1 MQAPYVFVS
10 YSHDSESHRSR
21 VLSFCARL
29 REDGINVI
37 SDHRVASPPEGWPRW
52 MQGQIASS
60 NFVLLVM
67 TETYRR
73 RFEGRELQNGKGA
86 TFEGF
91 LVTQAVY
98 DSNCQN
104 RRFIPVVFSTDDRVH
119 IPAILQAATSYNVKL
134 RSEYNRL
141 YAALTSQ
148 PVISLPDLGDL
159 RRVPS
164 KAIVPHEFDDEDSSE
179 PDLFEQP
186 TWVDDSDVVAT
197 QVDSCV
203 IELRIRRDFNTF
215 SSDDQRRLLD
225 TIGNLLNIS
234 GEIKVVSKLPGSV
247 LLSLEMR
254 PDQAESLYWLVHQG
268 SLRGFDLSEAR
279 LLSESE
285 AESTKLATPAD
296 KTLRVKS
303 VLEKAEKLYAKTNDW
318 VVFFRE
324 ILGVNGLVRRLYPT
338 PEELAAFEGTS
349 EYADIQ
355 KMVRRLRDKPTAL
368 TDGQEVT
375 RVITVRLPASV
386 HEFLKAEAHDRKT
399 SVNQLCITKL
409 LQVMDDDSRRDMKSA

>member
-1 MQAPYVFVS
+1 
-10 YSHDSESHRSR
+10 
-21 VLSFCARL
+21 
-29 REDGINVI
+29 
-37 SDHRVASPPEGWPRW
+37 
-52 MQGQIASS
+52 
-60 NFVLLVM
+60 
-67 TETYRR
+67 
-73 RFEGRELQNGKGA
+73 
-86 TFEGF
+86 
-91 LVTQAVY
+91 
-98 DSNCQN
+98 
-104 RRFIPVVFSTDDRVH
+104 
-119 IPAILQAATSYNVKL
+119 
-134 RSEYNRL
+134 
-141 YAALTSQ
+141 
-148 PVISLPDLGDL
+148 
-159 RRVPS
+159 
-164 KAIVPHEFDDEDSSE
+164 
-179 PDLFEQP
+179 
-186 TWVDDSDVVAT
+186 
-197 QVDSCV
+197 
-203 IELRIRRDFNTF
+203 
-215 SSDDQRRLLD
+215 
-225 TIGNLLNIS
+225 
-234 GEIKVVSKLPGSV
+234 
-247 LLSLEMR
+247 MR